1 MLFVASTHVCMS
13 FLPFFFLSLSP
24 VVFYFTR
31 RNRHTSLSLSL
42 SIYSHG
48 ISKRAFPTQQG
59 GGGFGEPA
67 LLFPDTCQSLICHL
81 CAEMEMS
88 RSDTTCQSWRWRLIA
103 LRRLLNQS
111 HSLQLVCWL
120 GVFLP
125 QAFRWI
131 LFVIQWCHTTYGYL
145 SCNAVDLAWETY
157 VMCVCLHMLDHIN
170 LQVSLE
176 CAYAARHIMQAYRC
190 LTLN

>member
-1 MLFVASTHVCMS
+1 MSLHGERLTTCIFILFALNLLLFPSVPSLIRLYILLQFFCAWYFKRIITCCLLRPPMYVCLFCHFFS
-13 FLPFFFLSLSP
+13 FPSP
-24 VVFYFTR
+24 RSFSVS
-31 RNRHTSLSLSL
+31 HTETDTPPSL

-59 GGGFGEPA
+59 GA

-120 GVFLP
+120 GFFYSKLSDE
-125 QAFRWI
+125 
-131 LFVIQWCHTTYGYL
+131 YYL
-145 SCNAVDLAWETY
+145 
-157 VMCVCLHMLDHIN
+157 
-170 LQVSLE
+170 
-176 CAYAARHIMQAYRC
+176 
-190 LTLN
+190 